1 VTGDDPL
8 APPGRGARVTPD
20 DDSRLRSVFLQHRL
34 IAYVRG
40 ACGVPL
46 PTAKFAVEIVVERL
60 LAVPGG
66 LEPLMLLQRDEP
78 ALARATAV
86 AVLAVVFAR
95 EAGWPVASLADVGA
109 AALLADLGAVLGDDD
124 DPGRAAFHWLLD
136 RGTDD
141 FWLRC
146 ALVARHLHGGAAS
159 GGGAPESLQVVRLA
173 RAVACGEPPG
183 SDIAPELR
191 ALAGALPA

>member
-1 VTGDDPL
+1 VAADDPI
-8 APPGRGARVTPD
+8 APPGRGDRGAAE

-34 IAYVRG
+34 IVYVRELR
-40 ACGVPL
+40 GVGL
-46 PTAKFAVEIVVERL
+46 PTAKFAVEHTVERL

-86 AVLAVVFAR
+86 AVMAVALAR
-95 EAGWPVASLADVGA
+95 EAGWPIASLADLGA

-146 ALVARHLHGGAAS
+146 ALVARHLHRGAGGA
-159 GGGAPESLQVVRLA
+159 GAIGSAQVVRLA
-173 RAVACGEPPG
+173 RAVVLGQPPG
-183 SDIAPELR
+183 DDIAPELR
-191 ALAGALPA
+191 ALAATLPA